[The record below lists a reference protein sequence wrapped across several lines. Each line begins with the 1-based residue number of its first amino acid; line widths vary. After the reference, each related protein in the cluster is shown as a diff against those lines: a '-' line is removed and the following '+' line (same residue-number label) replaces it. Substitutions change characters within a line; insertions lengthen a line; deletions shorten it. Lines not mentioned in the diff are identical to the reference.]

1 MWKFSK
7 ITRTFME
14 IIVMENKR
22 QVFVARK
29 EDLGRLM
36 EIFEAAKR
44 FMRANGN
51 ATQWNGA
58 YPSEELILKEI
69 REGHCFIVMEEK
81 RIIGTFC
88 FIIGEDPTYNVIHDG
103 AWLDDAPYGTIHR
116 IASDG
121 SSRGVGHT
129 CVEFCSSLVG
139 TLRADTHEDN
149 RPMRNLLEK
158 EGFVRCGIIFIADG
172 SPRIAFQRINRT
184 PCRKRPSSLV
194 SPGFSEENIS
204 GNCLEYKTTSE

>member
-14 IIVMENKR
+14 IFVMENKR

-58 YPSEELILKEI
+58 YPGEELILKEI

-88 FIIGEDPTYNVIHDG
+88 FIIGEDPTYNVIQDG
-103 AWLDDAPYGTIHR
+103 AWLNDAPYGTIHR

-121 SSRGVGHT
+121 SSRGIGHT
-129 CVEFCSSLVG
+129 CVEFCSKLIG

-158 EGFVRCGIIFIADG
+158 EGFVRRGIIFIADG
-172 SPRIAFQRINRT
+172 SPRIAFQRINPA
-184 PCRKRPSSLV
+184 PCREWSGSLGL
-194 SPGFSEENIS
+194 PRLSEE
-204 GNCLEYKTTSE
+204 KA